1 MGFSESFATL
11 AMDRNEQERYER
23 LKNSSNPEDRAEA
36 KKMIGDNSND
46 LIRTYIAAMLKEQQ
60 KQKEKELKELEKK
73 LEREKIKKER
83 KAEKEEPDYD
93 AEDEFDEGEENQA
106 YTTTAIQNSELASNY
121 ELSVIPENYSNGVL
135 KGHSNNYLL
144 VTFEGCDNL
153 IGNIVNV
160 KINEYQDNKLIGE
173 LTK

>member
-93 AEDEFDEGEENQA
+93 AEDEFDE
-106 YTTTAIQNSELASNY
+106 
-121 ELSVIPENYSNGVL
+121 
-135 KGHSNNYLL
+135 
-144 VTFEGCDNL
+144 
-153 IGNIVNV
+153 
-160 KINEYQDNKLIGE
+160 EYGFY
-173 LTK
+173 